1 MQTFLLIWIIIHID
15 YYGLTQHYSLTRGC
29 FGERAIVTNFRPLRT
44 LVFFFLTK
52 YVNQSERCIKVSF
65 KLIESFCEIPRTND
79 SN

>member
-15 YYGLTQHYSLTRGC
+15 YYGLTQNDSLTRGC
-29 FGERAIVTNFRPLRT
+29 FGERAIVTYFRSLRT
-44 LVFFFLTK
+44 LFFFPK
-52 YVNQSERCIKVSF
+52 YVNQSARCIKVSF